1 MGGRGGNGGQGPNKT
16 AKSQQGHDIL
26 MFLRGYVFGGFDTA
40 RWRVEERRRGRGA
53 TAAVQGGLKV
63 GGEYI
68 YIYIFLLGR
77 FCRLIESNSRR
88 PWAPEREPTFFSDQ
102 RLEGILAVC
111 DTNSS
116 GGTRWL
122 RKGQREK
129 VCPYLLG
136 MHAVAV
142 GTTRPTFSLGYVSSM
157 I

>member
-68 YIYIFLLGR
+68 YIYIPAGKVLQ
-77 FCRLIESNSRR
+77 
-88 PWAPEREPTFFSDQ
+88 ADREQ
-102 RLEGILAVC
+102 Q
-111 DTNSS
+111 SS
-116 GGTRWL
+116 
-122 RKGQREK
+122 
-129 VCPYLLG
+129 
-136 MHAVAV
+136 AV
-142 GTTRPTFSLGYVSSM
+142 GPRARTDFFF
-157 I
+157 